1 MDHLKHFTK
10 TATSSL
16 FTSLH
21 TFANASLINGRYN
34 QTLLQHL
41 MERLQSLTL
50 GGGNGALIMNTLGAP
65 DGTTWLPAP
74 PPEIR
79 RLVLPPAIA
88 TEQQEVLF
96 CVLGGAGSA
105 VLCGQVA
112 EDHPEDPDARIFDL
126 VWSFDPAIVT
136 YALDW
141 IGTVLQGSPEQQAT
155 FHRIRQDFPLPDVP
169 NSDMLLRLSAHLL
182 AFDAHE
188 NSTLVTANNELAAR
202 LRWHEDQTRMMVHD
216 IRAPLHTLLISLK
229 ALLPQ
234 QLDPVGQHELL
245 LVAYESARLLEN
257 LIETTMD
264 SLRLDT
270 GKLPVRYQELPVD
283 RLVQAVCE
291 PFELT
296 GRSDQPQIRWDVS
309 ADLPPLR
316 GDRGLLER
324 VLTNLLSNAIK
335 FTPATGEIDISS
347 RLSDTGQAIELLVR
361 DTGEGIPLEAQPHIF
376 KRFYQANSKDGRR
389 GVGLG
394 LYFCRGAVEAHH
406 GTISFTSTPGVG
418 STFKV
423 TLPLKPPEQPDE
435 HADDRS
441 A

>member
-1 MDHLKHFTK
+1 M
-10 TATSSL
+10 
-16 FTSLH
+16 
-21 TFANASLINGRYN
+21 LINGRYN
-34 QTLLQHL
+34 QTMLQHL

-50 GGGNGALIMNTLGAP
+50 GGENGAVIVRALSTP
-65 DGTTWLPAP
+65 DGNTWLPAP
-74 PPEIR
+74 PPKIR
-79 RLVLPPAIA
+79 RLTLPPSIA
-88 TEQQEVLF
+88 PEQSEVLF
-96 CVLGGAGSA
+96 CVLGITNSA
-105 VLCGQVA
+105 VLCGKMA
-112 EDHPEDPDARIFDL
+112 EDQPDDPDACLFDV
-126 VWSFDPAIVT
+126 VWSFDSAIVT

-141 IGTVLQGSPEQQAT
+141 IKTLLKGNPEQRST
-155 FHRIRQDFPLPDVP
+155 FQHMRQNFPLPDAP
-169 NSDMLLRLSAHLL
+169 DPDLLLQLSAHLL
-182 AFDAHE
+182 AFDAYE
-188 NSTLVTANNELAAR
+188 NSTLVTANSKLAAR

-234 QLDPVGQHELL
+234 QLDPASQRELL

-264 SLRLDT
+264 ALRLDT
-270 GKLPVRYQELPVD
+270 GKLPIRYQELAVD
-283 RLVQAVCE
+283 RIIQAVCE

-296 GRSDQPQIRWDVS
+296 GRADQPPICWS
-309 ADLPPLR
+309 ASPDLPLLQ
-316 GDRGLLER
+316 GDRGLIER
-324 VLTNLLSNAIK
+324 ILTNLLSNAIK
-335 FTPATGEIDISS
+335 FTPATGEIAISAQPD
-347 RLSDTGQAIELLVR
+347 DTGQAIELLIR

-423 TLPLKPPEQPDE
+423 TLPLKPPEQPDATA
-435 HADDRS
+435 ADTP

>member
-1 MDHLKHFTK
+1 MDHLKRFTK
-10 TATSSL
+10 TATGSL

-21 TFANASLINGRYN
+21 TFANATLINGRYN

-50 GGGNGALIMNTLGAP
+50 GRGNGALIMSTLSTP
-65 DGTTWLPAP
+65 DGNTWLPAP
-74 PPEIR
+74 PPEIQW
-79 RLVLPPAIA
+79 LTLPPNTA

-96 CVLGGAGSA
+96 CVLGVAGSA
-105 VLCGQVA
+105 VLCGKAA
-112 EDHPEDPDARIFDL
+112 EDDPEDPDARIFDL

-141 IGTVLQGSPEQQAT
+141 IGTVLKGNPEQQTT
-155 FHRIRQDFPLPDVP
+155 FQRMRQDFPLPDAP
-169 NSDMLLRLSAHLL
+169 NSDLLLQLSTHLL

-188 NSTLVTANNELAAR
+188 NSTLVTANNELTAR

-229 ALLPQ
+229 TLLPQ
-234 QLDPVGQHELL
+234 QLDPAGQYELL

-270 GKLPVRYQELPVD
+270 GKLPIRYQELPVD
-283 RLVQAVCE
+283 RLIQAVCE

-296 GRSDQPQIRWDVS
+296 GRSDQPQIRWNAS
-309 ADLPPLR
+309 ADLPLLW

-335 FTPATGEIDISS
+335 FTPATGEIAISAH
-347 RLSDTGQAIELLVR
+347 LDDTGQAIELLVR

-423 TLPLKPPEQPDE
+423 TLPLKPSEQPDE
-435 HADDRS
+435 TAADTS